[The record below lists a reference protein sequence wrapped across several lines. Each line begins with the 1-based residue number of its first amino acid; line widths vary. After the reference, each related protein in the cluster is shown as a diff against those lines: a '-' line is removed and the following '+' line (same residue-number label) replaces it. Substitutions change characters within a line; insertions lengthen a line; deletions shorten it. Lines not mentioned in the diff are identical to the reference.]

1 VAANT
6 DHTREIRDL
15 AGGTVR
21 LGFAAHG
28 GVVEDAAPAPEGTTM
43 ASAGVDGA
51 VNLWDARTGKPVW
64 RFEGT
69 QARFSGTFS
78 PDGRYV
84 LDRR

>member
-51 VNLWDARTGKPVW
+51 GNLWDARTGKPVW
-64 RFEGT
+64 RFEGHT
-69 QARFSGTFS
+69 GAFQRHLLARRQVR
-78 PDGRYV
+78 P
-84 LDRR
+84 